1 MDVSTILKRV
11 NSHKGKY
18 LPHGYM
24 HTGTESVSQSLS
36 CVRLCDPVDC
46 SPDRLLC
53 LWDCPGKNTG
63 VGCLSFLQGIFPAQ
77 GMNLGLLRC
86 RQTLYRLSN

>member
-24 HTGTESVSQSLS
+24 HTGTESVSHSVVFDSL
-36 CVRLCDPVDC
+36 RP
-46 SPDRLLC
+46 R
-53 LWDCPGKNTG
+53 
-63 VGCLSFLQGIFPAQ
+63 
-77 GMNLGLLRC
+77 GL
-86 RQTLYRLSN
+86 